1 MTIASELK
9 NLEKELWEANREG
22 DDGFY
27 KRVVRDDGLSVSTHG
42 ALGKDDIVAAV
53 AKNVNHFLTVDL
65 SHMKVVQINEG
76 SALVTYKATA
86 TALVDDEKQK
96 YEVLATSVYARE
108 GDEWRSVLHQQ
119 TEL

>member
-22 DDGFY
+22 DEGFY
-27 KRVVRDDGLSVSTHG
+27 RRVVRDDGLSVSTHG
-42 ALGKDDIVAAV
+42 ALGKADIIKAV
-53 AKNVNHFLTVDL
+53 AKNVNQFLSTDL
-65 SHMKVVQINEG
+65 SHMKVLQLTEG
-76 SALVTYKATA
+76 SAVVTYKATV